1 MCSLIPTKLKHK
13 YANNSVIASKSMGNR
28 GLEEMKAD
36 KSDRDYRNED
46 GSWNEMAMAEREFE
60 LFEKCYPQMKF
71 TRVVPL

>member
-1 MCSLIPTKLKHK
+1 
-13 YANNSVIASKSMGNR
+13 MGNR